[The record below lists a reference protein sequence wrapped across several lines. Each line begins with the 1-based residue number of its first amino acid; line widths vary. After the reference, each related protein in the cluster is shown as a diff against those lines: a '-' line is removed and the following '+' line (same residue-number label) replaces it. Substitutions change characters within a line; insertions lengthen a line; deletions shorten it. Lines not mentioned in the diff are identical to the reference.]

1 MLVETKTLKPFKDGE
16 EIWLG
21 LDSPGYRRKVFR
33 LVDARLT
40 GSEHIV
46 AGLTIFDPGEAS
58 AYHNHPGSEEVD
70 IVLKGECRAEWGTAD
85 GVQQTGEMG
94 SPDFMT
100 IGKGVFHKHYNIGN
114 EPLWLVWFYTPPG
127 ELPTE

>member
-1 MLVETKTLKPFKDGE
+1 MLVETKTLKLFKDGE

-21 LDSPGYRRKVFR
+21 LDSPGFRRKVFR
-33 LVDARLT
+33 LVNASLT

-58 AYHNHPGSEEVD
+58 AYHNHPGSEEADV
-70 IVLKGECRAEWGTAD
+70 VLKGECRAEWGTAD
-85 GVQQTGEMG
+85 EVRQTGEMG

-100 IGKGVFHKHYNIGN
+100 IGKGVFHKHVNTGN
-114 EPLWLVWFYTPPG
+114 EPLWFVWFYTPPG
-127 ELPTE
+127 ELSTE